1 MDALLAKY
9 LLHEVSNITIDF
21 VNNLVNQVKKQDI
34 CQYVTHFICAHAL
47 TNNIWVFQR
56 VKTFFTMIEM
66 CKPSEKSKLAKIY
79 YAMFHL
85 IGVCDKAHF
94 VFHQKEDRP
103 SLFTNDIKELIYTSN
118 QTDCTEL
125 EQLKNVLSDEVYHLL
140 LILYD
145 SFLYSVESKD
155 IVQKCFLI
163 LRYLITLTPK
173 QYLANGNKMTNVNM
187 DILDFVFLTCILY
200 SNSTYCLDT
209 VKLYVNVAK
218 DIFYF
223 KGKKKDKMLRVNL
236 LFYTMYI
243 ILNKDVKNQA
253 IDFEGMQYVTGTHNE
268 PTPEYETETEQGK
281 DNGYQNSIDDIDA
294 TIDNDKKYSKRVQE
308 DNEIAKQRL
317 NEKLKYLYIYTD
329 VDENVMFE
337 MQLEREKRAMMAK
350 LMRSATKEIDVD
362 YLLSNSREHV
372 LITKLQH

>member
-9 LLHEVSNITIDF
+9 LLHEVSNITTDF

-47 TNNIWVFQR
+47 TNNIWVLQQI
-56 VKTFFTMIEM
+56 KTFFTMIET

-103 SLFTNDIKELIYTSN
+103 SLFMNDIKELIYTSN

-125 EQLKNVLSDEVYHLL
+125 EQLKDVLTEDVYHLL

-173 QYLANGNKMTNVNM
+173 QYLASGNKMTNVNM

-209 VKLYVNVAK
+209 VKLYVNIAK

-253 IDFEGMQYVTGTHNE
+253 IDFEGMQYVTETHNE
-268 PTPEYETETEQGK
+268 PDYTSEQDT
-281 DNGYQNSIDDIDA
+281 DNGTQKSIDDTDA
-294 TIDNDKKYSKRVQE
+294 AIDNDKKYAKRVQE
-308 DNEIAKQRL
+308 DNEIAKKKL
-317 NEKLKYLYIYTD
+317 KEKLKYLYIYTD
-329 VDENVMFE
+329 VDESVMFE

-350 LMRSATKEIDVD
+350 LMRSATKEIDID
-362 YLLSNSREHV
+362 YLLTNSKDHV
-372 LITKLQH
+372 MITKLHH

>member
-47 TNNIWVFQR
+47 TNNIWVLQQI
-56 VKTFFTMIEM
+56 KTFFTMIET

-103 SLFTNDIKELIYTSN
+103 SLFMNDIKELLYTSN

-200 SNSTYCLDT
+200 SNTTYCLDN
-209 VKLYVNVAK
+209 VKLYVNIAK

-253 IDFEGMQYVTGTHNE
+253 IDYEGMQYVTNKQNE
-268 PTPEYETETEQGK
+268 PEHDTEPD
-281 DNGYQNSIDDIDA
+281 DNIDAIDDKD
-294 TIDNDKKYSKRVQE
+294 TNYSKRIHE
-308 DNEIAKQRL
+308 DNEIAKKKL
-317 NEKLKYLYIYTD
+317 KEKLKYLYVYTD
-329 VDENVMFE
+329 VDESVMFE
-337 MQLEREKRAMMAK
+337 MQLEKEKRAMMAK
-350 LMRSATKEIDVD
+350 LMRSATKEIDID
-362 YLLSNSREHV
+362 YLLTNSRDHV
-372 LITKLQH
+372 MITKLHH